1 MVAMREADSNCICI
15 SHRQV
20 FVPFDRFSSSPRKK
34 GGRGEG
40 LFMLIS
46 ASAAEL
52 EILFSQLHITMQLTG
67 I

>member
-1 MVAMREADSNCICI
+1 MVNMCDMMRA
-15 SHRQV
+15 RLA
-20 FVPFDRFSSSPRKK
+20 FSKLKNGRKK